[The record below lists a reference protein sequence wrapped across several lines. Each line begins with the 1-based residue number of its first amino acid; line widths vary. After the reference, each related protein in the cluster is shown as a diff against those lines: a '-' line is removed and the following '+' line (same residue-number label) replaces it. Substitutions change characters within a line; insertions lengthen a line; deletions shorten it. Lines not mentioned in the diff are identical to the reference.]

1 MKISL
6 FIKLLLLIL
15 LFCLAVCIGIY
26 NDSYVTFRMPFN
38 QVYVKSL
45 SFFMI
50 GSFLVGV
57 LITWLYLMIS
67 VIKSKVRIL
76 SLTKKLKQAK
86 EGFEKPDVTSSTLN
100 TEEKKVNQNEEDED
114 LQDM

>member
-6 FIKLLLLIL
+6 FIKLLLLVL
-15 LFCLAVCIGIY
+15 LFLLAVCIGIY
-26 NDSYVTFRMPFN
+26 NDTYVTFKMPFN

-67 VIKSKVRIL
+67 VIKSKVKIL

-86 EGFEKPDVTSSTLN
+86 EDSEKPDVANSVVN
-100 TEEKKVNQNEEDED
+100 TEKKEGNQDEEDLKD
-114 LQDM
+114 L